1 MKAISI
7 ITMIIMLGFV
17 VCGIALV
24 GLGIVDDITTKE
36 VETYTVGM
44 EIIEK
49 DYSTYYV
56 KNSGTRTNYIL
67 NVRGSGES
75 FVEKVGEQ
83 TYAKYAV
90 GDIVEVEVR
99 VMESRT
105 NEWKEYTILGFSEE

>member
-7 ITMIIMLGFV
+7 ITMIIVLGFV
-17 VCGIALV
+17 LCMIALM
-24 GLGIVDDITTKE
+24 GINIVDDMTTKE

-56 KNSGTRTNYIL
+56 KNSGTHTNYIL
-67 NVRGSGES
+67 NARGSGES

>member
-1 MKAISI
+1 MRAVSI
-7 ITMIIMLGFV
+7 ITMIIILVF
-17 VCGIALV
+17 IACLIGLL
-24 GLGIVDDITTKE
+24 GLGVVDNITTKE

-49 DYSTYYV
+49 DCSTYYV
-56 KNSGTRTNYIL
+56 KNSGTRTSYIL
-67 NVRGSGES
+67 NARGSGES
-75 FVEKVGEQ
+75 FIEKVGEQ

-105 NEWKEYTILGFSEE
+105 REWKEYTILGFSEE